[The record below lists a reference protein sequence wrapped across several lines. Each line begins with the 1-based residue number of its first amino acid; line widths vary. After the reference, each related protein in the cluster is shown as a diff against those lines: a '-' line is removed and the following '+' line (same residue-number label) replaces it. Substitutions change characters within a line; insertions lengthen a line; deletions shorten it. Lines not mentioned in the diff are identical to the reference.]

1 MALIAK
7 TRPQAALVLADG
19 TVFQGESTGAAG
31 LTVGEVVFNTSMTG
45 YQEILTDPSYTGQ
58 LVTLTCAHIGN
69 VGVNPE
75 DMESNAIH
83 AAGLIVK
90 AAADVPSNW
99 RARQSLPEA
108 LKDAGVKAICGI
120 DTRALTIHLRTTGA
134 QAGAIIAKQMGDELT
149 DEDLQQA
156 LEAARSW
163 GSMAGQ
169 DLAKTVTTDH
179 VYDWTDGSW
188 EPSREGEPAGFRRA
202 AVFPYHVVAYDFG
215 IKTNILRLLAD
226 RGIRVTV
233 VPAQTPFEEAMK
245 HQPDGIFLSNG
256 PGDPAPC
263 TYAIEV
269 AQKAIAAKLPLF
281 GICLGHQIMGLA
293 VGAKTLKMKF
303 GHHGANHPVEN
314 VETKRV
320 YITSQNHGFAVDA
333 DTLPAMPVPRTALSL
348 TAVCRASSSL
358 DSPHSA
364 SRVIRKRVPVR
375 TILTCSSKSL
385 RRASPAAVPADGSSE
400 VDKAQNKRT
409 RSESWRS
416 VQTFNLFLS
425 SVPVRSSSVRHVN
438 STIRACRPAAC
449 CAKRGIALFS

>member
-1 MALIAK
+1 MADTDREEHSKAALRTELIAVLEPAFECTSPQALIYRSRSAAASRNRTQNGRVSIVALIAK

-163 GSMAGQ
+163 GSMAGRIWQ
-169 DLAKTVTTDH
+169 
-179 VYDWTDGSW
+179 
-188 EPSREGEPAGFRRA
+188 
-202 AVFPYHVVAYDFG
+202 
-215 IKTNILRLLAD
+215 
-226 RGIRVTV
+226 
-233 VPAQTPFEEAMK
+233 
-245 HQPDGIFLSNG
+245 
-256 PGDPAPC
+256 
-263 TYAIEV
+263 
-269 AQKAIAAKLPLF
+269 
-281 GICLGHQIMGLA
+281 
-293 VGAKTLKMKF
+293 
-303 GHHGANHPVEN
+303 
-314 VETKRV
+314 
-320 YITSQNHGFAVDA
+320 
-333 DTLPAMPVPRTALSL
+333 
-348 TAVCRASSSL
+348 
-358 DSPHSA
+358 
-364 SRVIRKRVPVR
+364 
-375 TILTCSSKSL
+375 
-385 RRASPAAVPADGSSE
+385 
-400 VDKAQNKRT
+400 
-409 RSESWRS
+409 
-416 VQTFNLFLS
+416 
-425 SVPVRSSSVRHVN
+425 
-438 STIRACRPAAC
+438 RP
-449 CAKRGIALFS
+449 